1 MGNKKD
7 LTRDQ
12 LVAINREER
21 FEREIVRKQSDA
33 ANIVQKFTRSYIS
46 NSLLT
51 K

>member
-1 MGNKKD
+1 MGSKKDMTKEQLLAINKK
-7 LTRDQ
+7 
-12 LVAINREER
+12 ER

-33 ANIVQKFTRSYIS
+33 ANIVQKFVRSYMS